1 MHTIVS
7 IHHRLSVCDVAT
19 YWHGFARIVID
30 TTIGVG
36 ATQMRS
42 ASASTLP
49 PPPVTDSLVEPD
61 EQWKADLRRR
71 IELGLRHMVE
81 DAQTIRDTILSSQ
94 PSESGRERAQREYEE
109 SMNAIRM
116 LAQEEF
122 NRELRIEMS
131 ERKWARDVIDLN
143 SPDVT
148 RQQQWIL
155 DNIRKADGDRTPSVN
170 SDTPQNAEGVL
181 STSRGRESLEDG
193 CRSARPEDEGSG
205 SDQSMESEEGE
216 EEAGGGDVKL
226 RQSRPT
232 SRPNVPLTQPL
243 RSRSPVSRRDAQSRW
258 GLPPNLRSAEDH
270 DEDTGD
276 SPAPAHPAPPRE
288 GQPFSPGGLSRP
300 QSSSPPVWSR
310 VATPSRPTGI
320 SRASDHAK
328 RQMYSPGPKYGVTGP
343 HRTETPSVP
352 PRISRASAHASGQM
366 YSSGTDSSD
375 TGLHRAGSLTS
386 DQHRSSSVVPRNPDN
401 GTERPPTQARDRIA
415 SSIGP
420 RERQMSASASP
431 HDRPS
436 TPTYPAVAPRAIP
449 SARPSPL
456 GDAVRF
462 PTSASPGSRALF
474 SMQRSPEDTRQGIAI
489 PRVPT
494 MPEEGPR

>member
-1 MHTIVS
+1 
-7 IHHRLSVCDVAT
+7 
-19 YWHGFARIVID
+19 
-30 TTIGVG
+30 
-36 ATQMRS
+36 MRS

-49 PPPVTDSLVEPD
+49 PPPVVTGSLVEPD
-61 EQWKADLRRR
+61 EQWKTDLRRR

-81 DAQTIRDTILSSQ
+81 DAQTVRDTILSSQ
-94 PSESGRERAQREYEE
+94 PSESGRERAQREYGE

-131 ERKWARDVIDLN
+131 ERKWARDVIDLD
-143 SPDVT
+143 SPDVA

-170 SDTPQNAEGVL
+170 PDTPQSAEGVL
-181 STSRGRESLEDG
+181 SASRGRENLEDG
-193 CRSARPEDEGSG
+193 CGSARPEDEGTG
-205 SDQSMESEEGE
+205 PDQSMGSEEGE
-216 EEAGGGDVKL
+216 EEAGGGDVQL

-232 SRPNVPLTQPL
+232 SRPNVSLTQL
-243 RSRSPVSRRDAQSRW
+243 VRSRSPVSQRDAQSRW
-258 GLPPNLRSAEDH
+258 GQPPNLRSAEDH

-288 GQPFSPGGLSRP
+288 SQPLSLGGPPRR
-300 QSSSPPVWSR
+300 QSSSPPIWSR

-328 RQMYSPGPKYGVTGP
+328 WQMYNPGPKYGVTGP
-343 HRTETPSVP
+343 HRTEAPSVP
-352 PRISRASAHASGQM
+352 PRISRASAHSSGQM
-366 YSSGTDSSD
+366 YSSGTGSSG
-375 TGLHRAGSLTS
+375 TELHLAGSLNS
-386 DQHRSSSVVPRNPDN
+386 NQHRSTSVVPRNPDN

-431 HDRPS
+431 HDTPS
-436 TPTYPAVAPRAIP
+436 TPTYPAVAPRAVP

-462 PTSASPGSRALF
+462 PTSASPGSRTLF

-489 PRVPT
+489 PRGPT